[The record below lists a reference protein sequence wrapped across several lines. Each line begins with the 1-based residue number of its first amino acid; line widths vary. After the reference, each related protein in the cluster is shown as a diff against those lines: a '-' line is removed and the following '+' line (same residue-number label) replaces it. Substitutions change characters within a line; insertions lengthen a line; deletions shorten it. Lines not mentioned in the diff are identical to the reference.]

1 MSRAPNKLNAK
12 TLLRINMRILTL
24 IHEFPPI
31 GGGGGR
37 AAYDI
42 CLELAA
48 RGHDVTV
55 LTAHM
60 AGLPL
65 NEMQD
70 GFRVVRIPS
79 KRTEAFVASFQT
91 MLAFDLAGLWAGLT
105 LIWRSR
111 PDIIHT
117 HFAVPAGALAFA
129 LSLLTGVPYIL
140 TAHLGDVPGG
150 VPEKT
155 AHWFR
160 WLKPFTNPIWR
171 RAKQVAAVSEFTR
184 QLALAHYPV
193 DIRVIPN
200 GADFTRLVTEKIEVN
215 KTPRIVFA
223 GRFMPQK
230 NPLAIVRALSAL
242 KDLDWTCSMLGDG
255 PLFDQVKAEIEKHGM
270 TERFHLT
277 GWVTPADVLNEFSQS
292 DILFM
297 PSLSEGLPVVGVD
310 ALVKGLAIVAS
321 RIGGFLDLVESDRNG
336 YLVEIQ
342 DEAGFSSA
350 LRDLLSNRERLAEFR
365 RASLEKSKDFDIG
378 KIADQYETIMRSVVG
393 ES

>member
-1 MSRAPNKLNAK
+1 
-12 TLLRINMRILTL
+12 MRILTI

-42 CLELAA
+42 CSELAA

-60 AGLPL
+60 QNLPL
-65 NEMQD
+65 EESHD
-70 GFRVVRIPS
+70 GFRVVRIRS
-79 KRTEAFVASFQT
+79 LRSEAFVASFWT
-91 MLAFDLAGLWAGLT
+91 MLAFDLAGLWAGLA
-105 LIWRSR
+105 LIRR
-111 PDIIHT
+111 FHPEIIHT

-129 LSLLTGVPYIL
+129 LSKLTGIPYIL

-160 WLKPFTNPIWR
+160 WIQPFTKPIWR
-171 RAKQVAAVSEFTR
+171 NASQVVAVSEFTR
-184 QLALAHYPV
+184 QIALKHYPV
-193 DIRVIPN
+193 NIRVIPN
-200 GADFTRLVTEKIEVN
+200 GADFTHLVTQEVGVN
-215 KTPRIVFA
+215 QAPRIVFA
-223 GRFMPQK
+223 GRFVSQK
-230 NPLAIVRALSAL
+230 NPLAIIRILSTL
-242 KDLDWTCSMLGDG
+242 RDIKWTCAMLGDG
-255 PLFDQVKAEIEKHGM
+255 PFFDEVKAEIEKYGM
-270 TERFHLT
+270 ADRFYLS
-277 GWVTPADVLNEFSQS
+277 GWVTPADVLQEFAKS

-321 RIGGFLDLVESDRNG
+321 RIGGFLDLVAPDENG
-336 YLVEIQ
+336 YLIDLK

-350 LRDLLSNRERLAEFR
+350 LRELISNRGLLAKFR
-365 RASLEKSKDFDIG
+365 RASLEKAKDFDIE
-378 KIADQYETIMRSVVG
+378 KIVAQYEEIMQNVKST
-393 ES
+393 